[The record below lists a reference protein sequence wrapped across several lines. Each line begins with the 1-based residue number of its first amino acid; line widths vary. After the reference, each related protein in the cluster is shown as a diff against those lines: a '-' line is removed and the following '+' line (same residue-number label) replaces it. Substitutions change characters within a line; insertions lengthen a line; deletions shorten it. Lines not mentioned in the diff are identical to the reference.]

1 MQANYEQD
9 SMQANYEQDS
19 MQANYEQDSAKP
31 PSLHIAGDN
40 YLGKFLSN
48 ANDNAIKMHCGI

>member
-1 MQANYEQD
+1 
-9 SMQANYEQDS
+9 MQANYEQDS